1 MKTLIWSATAVLI
14 LLWSLVAWLTHGL
27 VGLAGGLVAGN
38 ADIIPAD
45 PLLIEWA
52 SWLASA
58 GTGVGEWL
66 VVALWALV
74 SLVLLGLGFV
84 ATKLVPRLGPVRQTR
99 A

>member
-1 MKTLIWSATAVLI
+1 MKTLIWIGTGLVIAI
-14 LLWSLVAWLTHGL
+14 WSLVAWITHGL
-27 VGLAGGLVAGN
+27 VGLAGSMVAAN
-38 ADIIPAD
+38 ADIMPAD

-52 SWLASA
+52 SWLARA

-84 ATKLVPRLGPVRQTR
+84 ATKLVPRLGGVRLPT